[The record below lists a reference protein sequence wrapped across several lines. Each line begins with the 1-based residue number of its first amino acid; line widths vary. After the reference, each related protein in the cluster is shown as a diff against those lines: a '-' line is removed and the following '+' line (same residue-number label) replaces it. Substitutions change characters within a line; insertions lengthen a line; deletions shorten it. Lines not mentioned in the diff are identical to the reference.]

1 MQHFGG
7 GMHPLSSL
15 PLSIRSP
22 PPSPIQ
28 HPPLSL
34 ILSLCS
40 GLLGGHFAA
49 KALRNQGYEQLA
61 WYQDELLR
69 KAEEVGRRLLPA
81 FDTTT
86 GLPYPKV
93 RQEETYR
100 LSVSLV
106 PRPLHLG
113 WGLRTRRTGS

>member
-1 MQHFGG
+1 
-7 GMHPLSSL
+7 MHLFTPSL
-15 PLSIRSP
+15 TYC
-22 PPSPIQ
+22 IQ
-28 HPPLSL
+28 HPLIPLD
-34 ILSLCS
+34 LSLCS

-49 KALRNQGYEQLA
+49 KALKSQGYEQLA

-93 RQEETYR
+93 RREESYC
-100 LSVSLV
+100 LSV
-106 PRPLHLG
+106 
-113 WGLRTRRTGS
+113 